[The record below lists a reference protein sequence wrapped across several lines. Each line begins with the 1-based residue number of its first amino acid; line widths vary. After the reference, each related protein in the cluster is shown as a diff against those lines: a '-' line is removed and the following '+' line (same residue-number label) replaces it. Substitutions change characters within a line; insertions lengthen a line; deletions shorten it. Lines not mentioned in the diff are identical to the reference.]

1 MFVYFASTHLIKG
14 GAFNMLNT
22 KNKKVSLVLL
32 VVSVIYLILSFQ
44 LPSYAYV
51 PVDSDVIPIALGFI
65 LLVLSIALFFIKDSE
80 KKANIS
86 KKDLVPILVVLGF
99 ILFYIVFLEMLGFI
113 IVTAL
118 FIFFCSWYLGYKHFL
133 SNSIVSLVLPLAI
146 YLLFTSFLQ
155 IQLPSGIL
163 PF

>member
-1 MFVYFASTHLIKG
+1 
-14 GAFNMLNT
+14 MLNT